1 MAWACQTI
9 VIAVDEEW
17 ISELKDK
24 DLGYQLVDP
33 LVLLE
38 HLRGAGGNLDD
49 MEIMDLNTQMLTPWD
64 GVEAPVTM
72 FARADKSERQLKR
85 FGIPKQPKIRL
96 SNAVATFQTSS
107 RFDPAMRERHACTLT
122 NKTFAKF
129 RVFIESEYTK
139 QLMQNRST
147 AGSVGKGIAYTA
159 TEEQRVLDAK
169 AQAIVIA
176 EVTNVLQAQNQEQMK
191 AMMSMF

>member
-1 MAWACQTI
+1 MGIYQDVFDTLKGFETNKIDRQLTEKDINTLTMHLTSALVTIETENGSGKLGHIGIVIPEHRHLTLSGGTKFDKPICPGAYPASASDDAKTHEKQVAEHKAEINEFETYKACMAWACQTI

-72 FARADKSERQLKR
+72 FARADKSERQLK
-85 FGIPKQPKIRL
+85 
-96 SNAVATFQTSS
+96 
-107 RFDPAMRERHACTLT
+107 
-122 NKTFAKF
+122 
-129 RVFIESEYTK
+129 
-139 QLMQNRST
+139 
-147 AGSVGKGIAYTA
+147 
-159 TEEQRVLDAK
+159 
-169 AQAIVIA
+169 
-176 EVTNVLQAQNQEQMK
+176 
-191 AMMSMF
+191 